1 MIEVI
6 LISILIIG
14 VLIVI
19 FLLLKKPDSLLMLQQ
34 QMNQVTQTLDTK
46 LTESGRS
53 MQTQFQE
60 SSKIIKEVTEKLTR
74 LDETNKQ
81 VMGFAG
87 QLQSLE
93 NILKNPKQR
102 GILGEFYLEELL
114 KNVFNPKQYQMQ
126 YKFKDGDIVD
136 AVIFLDKD
144 KIVPIDSKFS
154 LENYNRIIK
163 EEDDAKRGE
172 LEKAFRSD
180 LKNRID
186 ETSKYIKPEEG
197 TLDFALMF
205 IPSEAIYYDLLVNEV
220 GAIKASTRDLLEYA
234 NKEKN
239 VHIVSPTTFYAYLQ
253 TILRG
258 LRAFQIEKAAMEIRK
273 NVEKMERH
281 LLSYDQY
288 MQRLGKHMETS
299 CSTYNKAY
307 KEFGKI
313 NKDVLKITKGD
324 SEVEVKQINY
334 ESSN

>member
-6 LISILIIG
+6 LISILILG

>member
-6 LISILIIG
+6 LISILILG

-324 SEVEVKQINY
+324 SEIEVKQINY